1 MTNVLRA
8 TSVILILI
16 SLWFSIDDWG
26 VSNSYESSGE
36 YLYHFSTI
44 QYLYS
49 LLFAVSF
56 LTCTYLKIKFK
67 RGILLIIF
75 FLWFSAGRYFYLKEF
90 TSCSIGTSIYFYQD
104 NRFDLCG
111 KSGNNYE
118 VEMTKIYYEKLP
130 FWRIRFISD
139 SDKRII
145 FIGPFAWNSTINIL
159 SSSSMK
165 GK

>member
-56 LTCTYLKIKFK
+56 LICTYLKIKFK

-75 FLWFSAGRYFYLKEF
+75 LLWFSAGRYFYLKEF

-104 NRFDLCG
+104 NFQ
-111 KSGNNYE
+111 YH
-118 VEMTKIYYEKLP
+118 YQLP
-130 FWRIRFISD
+130 
-139 SDKRII
+139 
-145 FIGPFAWNSTINIL
+145 
-159 SSSSMK
+159 
-165 GK
+165 